1 MVRTVQRARVTF
13 GLRLL
18 VNHAERGRDAG
29 CAVSTLP
36 GNVRLTSDPVREA
49 AVQVAFSE
57 TLTPALRLIRCN
69 LKRKS
74 GARGGFQMYKS
85 YKSIALLIYLLQSGG
100 DAQTPALSSC
110 AGANLYLAVMC

>member
-1 MVRTVQRARVTF
+1 MPGVTF

-74 GARGGFQMYKS
+74 GARGAKDFRFTCY
-85 YKSIALLIYLLQSGG
+85 
-100 DAQTPALSSC
+100 
-110 AGANLYLAVMC
+110 GAAATHRHRLFHPVPVRICI

>member
-74 GARGGFQMYKS
+74 GARGAEDFRCIKATKASHY
-85 YKSIALLIYLLQSGG
+85 
-100 DAQTPALSSC
+100 
-110 AGANLYLAVMC
+110 